1 MNWPWS
7 GLNRVATG
15 HQHDSGS
22 GEIRQRAKC
31 NITAL
36 VSAQIGT
43 TRSAC
48 RAHLWRSD
56 APPAPGCRRRRAA
69 RGRAL
74 PPTARCSLQRVTPRG
89 GEWRLAMKQSHCA
102 GRCKQVHTGPAK
114 ARQVTAR
121 ANVPTQKR
129 RSKGKQS
136 SAEHLAGMCGRP
148 AFRWGRPGPSAA
160 ATASPRGSC
169 WQTVFKGGGGSQQV
183 QCRAQH
189 ITNGWGSVNACAK
202 QQGCTESSMSQLVIS
217 CIHAFKLC
225 IAAPSPALPT
235 EAAAQQ
241 PTSRLA
247 MCQSNSLR
255 ALAAAWGSPPPASAS
270 SPPL

>member
-1 MNWPWS
+1 MFWCEARRDARDPQALHQHAHLELDTLNPAGNPPSPTLFMQPKPMRLMAPRLRAVSGGEKRGPSGALSTPSGTVTTTALARKQCVSVCTSTPAQSEGAAAGGGSVRMNWPWS

-31 NITAL
+31 NTTAL

-48 RAHLWRSD
+48 RAHLWRSA

-89 GEWRLAMKQSHCA
+89 GEWRLAMKQSQCA

-114 ARQVTAR
+114 AQQFTAG
-121 ANVPTQKR
+121 ANVQTQKR
-129 RSKGKQS
+129 RS
-136 SAEHLAGMCGRP
+136 
-148 AFRWGRPGPSAA
+148 
-160 ATASPRGSC
+160 
-169 WQTVFKGGGGSQQV
+169 
-183 QCRAQH
+183 
-189 ITNGWGSVNACAK
+189 
-202 QQGCTESSMSQLVIS
+202 
-217 CIHAFKLC
+217 
-225 IAAPSPALPT
+225 
-235 EAAAQQ
+235 
-241 PTSRLA
+241 
-247 MCQSNSLR
+247 
-255 ALAAAWGSPPPASAS
+255 
-270 SPPL
+270 